1 MNKIMLLVEGPTEE
15 KFVKLVL
22 SPHWPECCLVPI
34 ICNTKRTDEAIYK
47 GGRVGYFHFRKQIC
61 NLLMDSSTVL
71 VTTMVDYE
79 EMPHDFPGRT
89 ESKSIRDIFDNVK
102 HVESE
107 IGKNVS
113 NKKFLPFVML
123 HEFEALLFSK
133 PEVIAQVLDDKKLVQ
148 PLCEI
153 RKEKPEYEKTP
164 EAINDSPDTCPS
176 ARIEKLCAKRKLHYG
191 KPTDGPII
199 AEKIGLETIMAQCPH
214 FREWIGKI
222 DVFAK
227 SDPLL

>member
-15 KFVKLVL
+15 QFVKRIL
-22 SPHWPECCLVPI
+22 SPRWPGCCLVPI
-34 ICNTKRTDEAIYK
+34 IFYTKRTDDAVYK

-61 NLLMDSSTVL
+61 NLLMDSSAVL

-79 EMPHDFPGRT
+79 GMPHDFLGRT
-89 ESKSIRDIFDNVK
+89 ESKSIGNIYEKVK
-102 HVESE
+102 HVETA
-107 IGKNVS
+107 IGKDVG
-113 NKKFLPFVML
+113 NKRFLPFVML

-133 PEVIAQVLDDKKLVQ
+133 PEVIAQALNDEELSQ
-148 PLCEI
+148 LLCAI

-176 ARIEKLCAKRKLHYG
+176 ARIEKLCAQRDLHYG

-199 AEKIGLETIMAQCPH
+199 AEKIGLETMLEQCPH
-214 FREWIGKI
+214 FAEWIGKI
-222 DVFAK
+222 DDFAK
-227 SDPLL
+227 SNAPL